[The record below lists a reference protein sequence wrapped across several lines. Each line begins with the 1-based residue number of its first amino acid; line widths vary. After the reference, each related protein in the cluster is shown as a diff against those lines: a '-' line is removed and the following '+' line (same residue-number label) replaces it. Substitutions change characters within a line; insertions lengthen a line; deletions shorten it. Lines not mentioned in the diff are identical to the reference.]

1 MINDN
6 IRNVAINCL
15 VYGMLNSGKK
25 IMASHRRIL
34 AAGAS
39 NLANPNTKFGKR
51 EKMRIRKQRFYR
63 KYANERYEILS
74 PAEEG
79 S

>member
-15 VYGMLNSGKK
+15 VYGMLNSG
-25 IMASHRRIL
+25 SIL

-39 NLANPNTKFGKR
+39 NVANPNTKFGKR